1 MAFQYQGEPVVF
13 FDVVRTTQERF
24 NYEVLEKIKNVF
36 FCFFFCFVLFSAQV
50 RVVPQAVPAAPR
62 GGLFQLGA
70 RPDDAEPRPLG
81 RDHDGP
87 RGRGKV
93 YGDAV
98 L

>member
-1 MAFQYQGEPVVF
+1 MDVAFHYQGEHVVF
-13 FDVVRTTQERF
+13 LDVVRTTQERF
-24 NYEVLEKIKNVF
+24 NYEVLEKMKNVF
-36 FCFFFCFVLFSAQV
+36 FPAQV

-87 RGRGKV
+87 RGRGQV

-98 L
+98 LGNPGGLY